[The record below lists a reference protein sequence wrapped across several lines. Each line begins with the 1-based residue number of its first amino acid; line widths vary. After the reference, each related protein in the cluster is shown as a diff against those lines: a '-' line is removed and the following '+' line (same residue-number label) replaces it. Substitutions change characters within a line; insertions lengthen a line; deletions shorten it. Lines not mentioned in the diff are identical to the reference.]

1 MLALYI
7 SLLDT
12 EEQISKFEH
21 IYTKYRGLMFY
32 TAKGVLQDSYLAE
45 DAVHETFLDI
55 IRIIDS
61 IRANN
66 EKELSQ
72 FLRVL
77 THHKAVDMV
86 RKCTRQKKSD
96 TEIEDLDLS
105 KSDVNVETIVLDKID
120 YENMLLLVQ
129 SMDEKYKT
137 PLLLKVQGYKV
148 SEIADFL
155 NISPGNVKVRL
166 HRARKIILTGLEENG
181 NDDDKI
187 RISPDALIAMI
198 VTEAQDRELAR
209 MPSLEEM
216 NEDFQPSEKF
226 QRKMEAL
233 VRDTK
238 RKAERKKRLLNVKRF
253 FITLTAAISIFSCTM
268 LPVKAVREAVITTL
282 IEWHDKFVS
291 IIYVNEESPVSTFHI
306 TPSYIPS
313 GFSQIESS
321 GESTGRYYGQFQN
334 SEGDWFSLRVLPVEN
349 SQVTSLDSEFSSY
362 YSISFDNNQAIWG
375 IMDDDSNTLLWE
387 SSTLSFQVRGNLS
400 ITELI
405 KISEGIEIQ

>member
-1 MLALYI
+1 MQDIYISIGQNIRRRRKEKLLTQESLAANVETSAQYISRIERGQVCPSLEFLYRLSAALECPIYSLLPSTAPSASTSFFSQELASQLNSCTPQQQQFLMSFISWFLQQSTPFSEKTHFIEGILMLALYI

-96 TEIEDLDLS
+96 TEIEDFDLS

-120 YENMLLLVQ
+120 YENMLLRVQ

-181 NDDDKI
+181 N
-187 RISPDALIAMI
+187 
-198 VTEAQDRELAR
+198 E
-209 MPSLEEM
+209 
-216 NEDFQPSEKF
+216 
-226 QRKMEAL
+226 
-233 VRDTK
+233 
-238 RKAERKKRLLNVKRF
+238 
-253 FITLTAAISIFSCTM
+253 
-268 LPVKAVREAVITTL
+268 
-282 IEWHDKFVS
+282 
-291 IIYVNEESPVSTFHI
+291 
-306 TPSYIPS
+306 
-313 GFSQIESS
+313 
-321 GESTGRYYGQFQN
+321 
-334 SEGDWFSLRVLPVEN
+334 
-349 SQVTSLDSEFSSY
+349 
-362 YSISFDNNQAIWG
+362 
-375 IMDDDSNTLLWE
+375 
-387 SSTLSFQVRGNLS
+387 
-400 ITELI
+400 
-405 KISEGIEIQ
+405 

>member
-253 FITLTAAISIFSCTM
+253 FITLTAAISIFHVPC
-268 LPVKAVREAVITTL
+268 
-282 IEWHDKFVS
+282 
-291 IIYVNEESPVSTFHI
+291 SPSK
-306 TPSYIPS
+306 PCARLLSQRLLS
-313 GFSQIESS
+313 GTI
-321 GESTGRYYGQFQN
+321 
-334 SEGDWFSLRVLPVEN
+334 SLYRL
-349 SQVTSLDSEFSSY
+349 Y
-362 YSISFDNNQAIWG
+362 
-375 IMDDDSNTLLWE
+375 M
-387 SSTLSFQVRGNLS
+387 
-400 ITELI
+400 
-405 KISEGIEIQ
+405 

>member
-21 IYTKYRGLMFY
+21 IYKKYRGIMFY

-45 DAVHETFLDI
+45 DAVHETFLDR

-96 TEIEDLDLS
+96 TEILHLS
-105 KSDVNVETIVLDKID
+105 KSDVKVETIVLDKID

-129 SMDEKYKT
+129 SMDEKCKT

-181 NDDDKI
+181 N
-187 RISPDALIAMI
+187 
-198 VTEAQDRELAR
+198 E
-209 MPSLEEM
+209 
-216 NEDFQPSEKF
+216 
-226 QRKMEAL
+226 
-233 VRDTK
+233 
-238 RKAERKKRLLNVKRF
+238 
-253 FITLTAAISIFSCTM
+253 
-268 LPVKAVREAVITTL
+268 
-282 IEWHDKFVS
+282 
-291 IIYVNEESPVSTFHI
+291 
-306 TPSYIPS
+306 
-313 GFSQIESS
+313 
-321 GESTGRYYGQFQN
+321 
-334 SEGDWFSLRVLPVEN
+334 
-349 SQVTSLDSEFSSY
+349 
-362 YSISFDNNQAIWG
+362 
-375 IMDDDSNTLLWE
+375 
-387 SSTLSFQVRGNLS
+387 
-400 ITELI
+400 
-405 KISEGIEIQ
+405 

>member
-1 MLALYI
+1 MQDIYI
-7 SLLDT
+7 SIGQNIRRRRKEKHLTQESLAANVETSAQYISRIERGQVCPSLEFLYRLSAALECPIYSLLPST
-12 EEQISKFEH
+12 APSASTSFFSQELASQLNSCTPQQQQFLISKFEH

-181 NDDDKI
+181 N
-187 RISPDALIAMI
+187 
-198 VTEAQDRELAR
+198 E
-209 MPSLEEM
+209 
-216 NEDFQPSEKF
+216 
-226 QRKMEAL
+226 
-233 VRDTK
+233 
-238 RKAERKKRLLNVKRF
+238 
-253 FITLTAAISIFSCTM
+253 
-268 LPVKAVREAVITTL
+268 
-282 IEWHDKFVS
+282 
-291 IIYVNEESPVSTFHI
+291 
-306 TPSYIPS
+306 
-313 GFSQIESS
+313 
-321 GESTGRYYGQFQN
+321 
-334 SEGDWFSLRVLPVEN
+334 
-349 SQVTSLDSEFSSY
+349 
-362 YSISFDNNQAIWG
+362 
-375 IMDDDSNTLLWE
+375 
-387 SSTLSFQVRGNLS
+387 
-400 ITELI
+400 
-405 KISEGIEIQ
+405 

>member
-21 IYTKYRGLMFY
+21 IYKKYRGIMFY

-72 FLRVL
+72 FLKVM
-77 THHKAVDMV
+77 THHKSVDMV
-86 RKCTRQKKSD
+86 RKCNRQRKSD
-96 TEIEDLDLS
+96 TEIENLVLS
-105 KSDVNVETIVLDKID
+105 KSDVNAETIVLDKID
-120 YENMLLLVQ
+120 FERMLSLVQ
-129 SMDEKYKT
+129 S
-137 PLLLKVQGYKV
+137 
-148 SEIADFL
+148 
-155 NISPGNVKVRL
+155 
-166 HRARKIILTGLEENG
+166 
-181 NDDDKI
+181 
-187 RISPDALIAMI
+187 
-198 VTEAQDRELAR
+198 
-209 MPSLEEM
+209 M

-334 SEGDWFSLRVLPVEN
+334 SAGDWFSLRVFPVEN
-349 SQVTSLDSEFSSY
+349 TQTISWDNEFSSY
-362 YSISFDNNQAIWG
+362 YSISFDSNQAIWG
-375 IMDDDSNTLLWE
+375 IMDDGSNTLLWE
-387 SSTLSFQVRGNLS
+387 SNFLAFQVRGNLN

-405 KISEGIEIQ
+405 KISEGIEVQ

>member
-96 TEIEDLDLS
+96 TEIEDFDLS

-120 YENMLLLVQ
+120 YENMLLRVQ

-166 HRARKIILTGLEENG
+166 HRARKIILTGLEEMVM
-181 NDDDKI
+181 NDDNPYFPRRSYRNDRNRGTGSRTCADAESRRDERRLPALRKI
-187 RISPDALIAMI
+187 PAKNGSPC
-198 VTEAQDRELAR
+198 
-209 MPSLEEM
+209 S
-216 NEDFQPSEKF
+216 
-226 QRKMEAL
+226 
-233 VRDTK
+233 
-238 RKAERKKRLLNVKRF
+238 
-253 FITLTAAISIFSCTM
+253 
-268 LPVKAVREAVITTL
+268 
-282 IEWHDKFVS
+282 
-291 IIYVNEESPVSTFHI
+291 
-306 TPSYIPS
+306 
-313 GFSQIESS
+313 
-321 GESTGRYYGQFQN
+321 
-334 SEGDWFSLRVLPVEN
+334 
-349 SQVTSLDSEFSSY
+349 
-362 YSISFDNNQAIWG
+362 
-375 IMDDDSNTLLWE
+375 
-387 SSTLSFQVRGNLS
+387 
-400 ITELI
+400 
-405 KISEGIEIQ
+405 

>member
-96 TEIEDLDLS
+96 TEIEDFDLS

-120 YENMLLLVQ
+120 YENMLLRVQ

-166 HRARKIILTGLEENG
+166 HRARKIILTGLEEMVMN
-181 NDDDKI
+181 DDKI

-198 VTEAQDRELAR
+198 VTEAQDRELAQ

-233 VRDTK
+233 VHDTK
-238 RKAERKKRLLNVKRF
+238 RKAERKKRLLDIKRF

-321 GESTGRYYGQFQN
+321 GESTGHYYGQFQN
-334 SEGDWFSLRVLPVEN
+334 SAGDWFSLRVFPVEN
-349 SQVTSLDSEFSSY
+349 TQTISWDNEFSSY
-362 YSISFDNNQAIWG
+362 YSISFDSNQAIWG
-375 IMDDDSNTLLWE
+375 IMDDGSNTLLWE
-387 SSTLSFQVRGNLS
+387 SNFLAFQVRGNLN

-405 KISEGIEIQ
+405 KISEGIEVQ

>member
-32 TAKGVLQDSYLAE
+32 TAKGVLQDPYLAE

-72 FLRVL
+72 FLRVM
-77 THHKAVDMV
+77 THHKSVDMV
-86 RKCTRQKKSD
+86 RRCNRQRKSD
-96 TEIEDLDLS
+96 AEIENLVLS
-105 KSDVNVETIVLDKID
+105 KSDVNAETIVLDKID
-120 YENMLLLVQ
+120 FEKMLLLVQ
-129 SMDEKYKT
+129 SMNENYKT

-155 NISPGNVKVRL
+155 NISPENVKVRL
-166 HRARKIILTGLEENG
+166 IFNG
-181 NDDDKI
+181 VVMNDDKI

-198 VTEAQDRELAR
+198 VTEAQDRELAQ

-226 QRKMEAL
+226 
-233 VRDTK
+233 
-238 RKAERKKRLLNVKRF
+238 
-253 FITLTAAISIFSCTM
+253 
-268 LPVKAVREAVITTL
+268 
-282 IEWHDKFVS
+282 
-291 IIYVNEESPVSTFHI
+291 
-306 TPSYIPS
+306 
-313 GFSQIESS
+313 
-321 GESTGRYYGQFQN
+321 
-334 SEGDWFSLRVLPVEN
+334 
-349 SQVTSLDSEFSSY
+349 
-362 YSISFDNNQAIWG
+362 
-375 IMDDDSNTLLWE
+375 
-387 SSTLSFQVRGNLS
+387 
-400 ITELI
+400 
-405 KISEGIEIQ
+405 

>member
-148 SEIADFL
+148 SERRLSIEEVAEAADAGKLKEAFGSGTAAV
-155 NISPGNVKVRL
+155 ISPIGELKWDEKVMTINNGEIGTISQHL
-166 HRARKIILTGLEENG
+166 YDTLTGIQWGKL
-181 NDDDKI
+181 
-187 RISPDALIAMI
+187 PDPYGWT
-198 VTEAQDRELAR
+198 VE
-209 MPSLEEM
+209 
-216 NEDFQPSEKF
+216 
-226 QRKMEAL
+226 
-233 VRDTK
+233 
-238 RKAERKKRLLNVKRF
+238 VK
-253 FITLTAAISIFSCTM
+253 
-268 LPVKAVREAVITTL
+268 
-282 IEWHDKFVS
+282 
-291 IIYVNEESPVSTFHI
+291 
-306 TPSYIPS
+306 
-313 GFSQIESS
+313 
-321 GESTGRYYGQFQN
+321 
-334 SEGDWFSLRVLPVEN
+334 
-349 SQVTSLDSEFSSY
+349 
-362 YSISFDNNQAIWG
+362 
-375 IMDDDSNTLLWE
+375 
-387 SSTLSFQVRGNLS
+387 
-400 ITELI
+400 
-405 KISEGIEIQ
+405 